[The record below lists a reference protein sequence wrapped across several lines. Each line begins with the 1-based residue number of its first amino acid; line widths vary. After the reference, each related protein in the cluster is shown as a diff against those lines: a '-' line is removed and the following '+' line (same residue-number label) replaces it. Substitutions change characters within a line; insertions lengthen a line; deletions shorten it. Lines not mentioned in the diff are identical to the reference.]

1 LSVDDILLLGRV
13 AFVVALYL
21 FLIALALLLRR
32 ELRSQSLAQGERAP
46 GDLLVM
52 EPGETG
58 MEAGERLPLL
68 STTAVGRDSG
78 NDIVLDDTFISA
90 EHATVGW
97 NGKGWVLTDTGSTN
111 GTRLNGRDV
120 HRPVAMKPGDVVEF
134 GRIKFKLVEL

>member
-1 LSVDDILLLGRV
+1 
-13 AFVVALYL
+13 
-21 FLIALALLLRR
+21 
-32 ELRSQSLAQGERAP
+32 
-46 GDLLVM
+46 M

-90 EHATVGW
+90 THATVSW

-111 GTRLNGRDV
+111 GTRLNGRDI

-134 GRIKFKLVEL
+134 GRIKLKLVEL